1 MAAALRKRPQTERD
15 YGRALTSRLRCA
27 EAAPRTTREA
37 LPWQPRSSLPAALAQ
52 WRPDSYLT
60 FKEPQGEPTLV
71 TFTVPV
77 FQNYVEHL
85 VRTANAA
92 NEDANWGI
100 PG

>member
-1 MAAALRKRPQTERD
+1 MAATIITPSGAGAMEVGLVLDEE
-15 YGRALTSRLRCA
+15 GSRFVV
-27 EAAPRTTREA
+27 
-37 LPWQPRSSLPAALAQ
+37 
-52 WRPDSYLT
+52 LT
-60 FKEPQGEPTLV
+60 FKEPQAEPTLV

-92 NEDANWGI
+92 NEDANWGT

>member
-1 MAAALRKRPQTERD
+1 MAATIITPSGTGAMEAGLVLDEEG
-15 YGRALTSRLRCA
+15 GRFVV
-27 EAAPRTTREA
+27 
-37 LPWQPRSSLPAALAQ
+37 
-52 WRPDSYLT
+52 LT
-60 FKEPQGEPTLV
+60 FKEPKGEPTLV

-85 VRTANAA
+85 VRTAKAA

>member
-1 MAAALRKRPQTERD
+1 MAA
-15 YGRALTSRLRCA
+15 TSITPNGTGA
-27 EAAPRTTREA
+27 MEAGLVLDEEGSRFVV
-37 LPWQPRSSLPAALAQ
+37 
-52 WRPDSYLT
+52 LT
-60 FKEPQGEPTLV
+60 FKEAQGEPTLV

-85 VRTANAA
+85 VRTAKAA